1 MISWKGVPILL
12 EALQLMRSRGLRATC
27 VLCGNGPDLDS
38 FKKFATD
45 IGIDDQ
51 LTWQDASPS
60 DVVADLMNQSK
71 AACIPSTWDEPFG
84 IVALEAMACGCKV
97 IATNAGGLPDAVGPC
112 GLLFEKGN
120 ATALAD
126 AYGFFC
132 YNIAPTLDEFRD
144 IITAQI
150 EAFRADDG
158 PAAYTHAAPKIR
170 QMFPTPDDFMALV
183 KRGYP
188 QVYRPQTFTFGPV
201 TTEMRGQPTQRVT
214 IVDGKGKVW
223 TALYAFEKQEDGSW
237 KINGVM
243 TVELG
248 GEV

>member
-1 MISWKGVPILL
+1 MRLL
-12 EALQLMRSRGLRATC
+12 TLALLLALAASPLRAQT
-27 VLCGNGPDLDS
+27 
-38 FKKFATD
+38 AT
-45 IGIDDQ
+45 Q
-51 LTWQDASPS
+51 
-60 DVVADLMNQSK
+60 
-71 AACIPSTWDEPFG
+71 
-84 IVALEAMACGCKV
+84 
-97 IATNAGGLPDAVGPC
+97 
-112 GLLFEKGN
+112 
-120 ATALAD
+120 AD
-126 AYGFFC
+126 A
-132 YNIAPTLDEFRD
+132 ALFRD

-188 QVYRPQTFTFGPV
+188 QVYRPEKFTFGPV
-201 TTEMRGQPTQRVT
+201 TTEMHGQPTQRVT